1 MYQLYIYPT
10 CKTHTTKIT
19 LTTSLKVALFIKV
32 VIQETT
38 HIEVE
43 TLKIIFVHMGNTKSL
58 LLQIQWTL
66 T

>member
-1 MYQLYIYPT
+1 MYKLYIYLT

-19 LTTSLKVALFIKV
+19 LTTTLKVALFIKV

-43 TLKIIFVHMGNTKSL
+43 TLKIIFVHMGNTKSMP
-58 LLQIQWTL
+58 LQIQWTL